1 MFHKLFELIS
11 KFLNSCIVVIIGF
24 LVIATLVTIVLAICN
39 GFGWHVAFLSNMG
52 RWFYTI
58 LHAILNWMHGQI

>member
-11 KFLNSCIVVIIGF
+11 KFLNSCIVVSIGF
-24 LVIATLVTIVLAICN
+24 LVIATLVTIALAICN
-39 GFGWHVAFLSNMG
+39 AFGWHVAFLSNMG

-58 LHAILNWMHGQI
+58 FHAILNWMRGQI